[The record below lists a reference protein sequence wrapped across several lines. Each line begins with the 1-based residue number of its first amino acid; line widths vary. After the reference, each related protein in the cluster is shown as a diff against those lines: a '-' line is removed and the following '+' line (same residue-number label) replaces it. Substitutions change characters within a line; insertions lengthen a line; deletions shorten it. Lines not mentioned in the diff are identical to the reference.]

1 MDWLPWLLA
10 VSISTST
17 LAAEPVDFQKEV
29 APILSRAC
37 VRCHN
42 EDTSKGKLSLST
54 ARAALKGG
62 KKGPAFVAGDPER
75 SLLIKAITG
84 PEPDMPE
91 DGDPLSEQQVAV
103 IRRWIEQ
110 GAAWPDNLTLTAP
123 SKADASWWAFQPVRR
138 PAVPAVAGDTTRNP
152 IDAFV
157 QATLKEKGLS
167 PASAA
172 DARVLVRRLY
182 FDLIGLPP
190 TPAQVDAFVQAAARD
205 MDAAIAQLA
214 DELLASSHYG
224 ERWGRHWL
232 DIAHYADT
240 HGFERD
246 MRRDHAW
253 RYRDYVINSFN
264 SDKPYNQFLL
274 EQIAGDVRGEGRGP
288 GEKGQGPRAKGQGG
302 DAEET
307 KGPRDQGTEGPR
319 DQGNRGPRDQGTK
332 GPRDQAT
339 KGQGASDISN
349 FRSEIS
355 NPKSE
360 IRNPK
365 SSSSPSALGPS
376 ADSIIATGFLVAG
389 PFDFVGQVETAS
401 PTLRM
406 QARADDLDD
415 MVTQV
420 IASTVGLTINCAR
433 CHDHKL
439 DPITTEDYYSLWA
452 VFAGV
457 KRGDRDVPMDDA
469 AEARRRELETKL
481 APVAAELAKLEGR
494 GLDLADIV
502 GGGDGTGT
510 GKKNAGIDPR
520 SGKLATGNVGYLEVP
535 GNAFVKSD
543 VPFVDGVAVPA
554 GKAEIIVTSTG
565 LKLAD
570 LPAASGKTWDYV
582 QNGPVHSQAS
592 TRLGDM
598 DFAKDGHTLLG
609 LHANRIITFDL
620 DAIRKKHG
628 SDGSLDKLR
637 FTATAGNGGNG
648 GDGALLGI
656 YLDGKSALPLT
667 TLKSNAAG
675 NPVSIDIRRSQRF
688 LTLVALDGG
697 SDISHD
703 QVFLGDP
710 RLRGDEAGA
719 LTAAQLTRRDEL
731 RRERDALSAAIG
743 KLPKAAAS
751 KVFAVVP
758 QPPQT
763 VRILRRGD
771 PESPDREVGPAAIK
785 CVQTLPA
792 SLGDN
797 KTPEGERRL
806 ALAQWIVDPANPL
819 TRRVIVNRLW
829 HYHFGTG
836 IVATPS
842 DFGYAG
848 DRPSHPQLLDWL
860 AEEMLARNWS
870 LKAMHKLIVTSHT
883 YRQSSAMNAAA
894 AKIDAGNRLLWRM
907 SPRRLEVEAVRDAVL
922 AVAGTLNTQAG
933 GPGFEDFTYQQE
945 YAPVY
950 RYITANKPALWRR
963 TVYRYVVRTTQNEFL
978 RVLDCSDPSILTPV
992 RNRTTTALQALAL
1005 MNNRFMIEQAGQFAA
1020 RLRKEAGDGI
1030 DAQIKHGF
1038 SLAFGRPPVNEEVDA
1053 ARRLVHEHGLESL
1066 CRMLLNAN
1074 EFVYV
1079 D

>member
-1 MDWLPWLLA
+1 MIPSRLLRLACELALA
-10 VSISTST
+10 VIVTLPVPGASAPSPPAHWSYQPVSRPAIPTSAGPAANPIDSFVRAR
-17 LAAEPVDFQKEV
+17 LAAEGMQPSPE
-29 APILSRAC
+29 A
-37 VRCHN
+37 
-42 EDTSKGKLSLST
+42 
-54 ARAALKGG
+54 
-62 KKGPAFVAGDPER
+62 DPR
-75 SLLIKAITG
+75 
-84 PEPDMPE
+84 
-91 DGDPLSEQQVAV
+91 
-103 IRRWIEQ
+103 
-110 GAAWPDNLTLTAP
+110 TLM
-123 SKADASWWAFQPVRR
+123 
-138 PAVPAVAGDTTRNP
+138 
-152 IDAFV
+152 
-157 QATLKEKGLS
+157 
-167 PASAA
+167 
-172 DARVLVRRLY
+172 RRLC
-182 FDLIGLPP
+182 FDLVGLPP
-190 TPAQVDAFVQAAARD
+190 APEEVEAFAAACATSPAARD
-205 MDAAIAQLA
+205 LEVARLI
-214 DELLASSHYG
+214 ETLLASPRYG
-224 ERWGRHWL
+224 ERWARHWL

-246 MRRDHAW
+246 QLRPNAW
-253 RYRDYVINSFN
+253 RYRDYVIAAFN
-264 SDKPYNQFLL
+264 ADKPYDQFLR
-274 EQIAGDVRGEGRGP
+274 EQIAGDVLAAH
-288 GEKGQGPRAKGQGG
+288 AKLQI
-302 DAEET
+302 
-307 KGPRDQGTEGPR
+307 P
-319 DQGNRGPRDQGTK
+319 
-332 GPRDQAT
+332 
-339 KGQGASDISN
+339 
-349 FRSEIS
+349 
-355 NPKSE
+355 NPE
-360 IRNPK
+360 LI
-365 SSSSPSALGPS
+365 A
-376 ADSIIATGFLVAG
+376 ATGFLAAG
-389 PFDFVGQVETAS
+389 PWDFVGQVETRSDMLKRA
-401 PTLRM
+401 
-406 QARADDLDD
+406 ARADDLDD

-420 IASTVGLTINCAR
+420 LTAAMGVTINCAR